1 MRLSM
6 GAQKIP
12 RIKLRQDRKAIF
24 DLCLRIESQ
33 PDITRERLVCANSG
47 HSHSGTETGA

>member
-6 GAQKIP
+6 RAQKIP

-24 DLCLRIESQ
+24 DLGLRIESQ
-33 PDITRERLVCANSG
+33 PDVIRERLVCADIVAKVFFG
-47 HSHSGTETGA
+47 